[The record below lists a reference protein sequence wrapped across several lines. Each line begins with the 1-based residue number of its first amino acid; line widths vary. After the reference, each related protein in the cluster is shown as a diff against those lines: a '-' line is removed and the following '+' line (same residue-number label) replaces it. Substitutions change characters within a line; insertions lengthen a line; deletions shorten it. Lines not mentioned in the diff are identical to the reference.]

1 MANRQFC
8 PEAVVHVLT
17 HCSTYDSSVT
27 APPREVVYGGS
38 GYPSS
43 HEKGLHFKLRSAV
56 AFISGPLI
64 LFSIF
69 FKRQLLIPG
78 HIRTKKFPC
87 PGTRAA
93 AIIPEQNH
101 YLVVKKNEKLTI
113 FILFFKIFI
122 FFPLFFSFVL
132 GDGMG
137 QPVPW
142 QDFEF
147 VLGQ

>member
-1 MANRQFC
+1 MANII
-8 PEAVVHVLT
+8 LT

-78 HIRTKKFPC
+78 HIGTKKFPC
-87 PGTRAA
+87 PA
-93 AIIPEQNH
+93 
-101 YLVVKKNEKLTI
+101 
-113 FILFFKIFI
+113 
-122 FFPLFFSFVL
+122 
-132 GDGMG
+132 
-137 QPVPW
+137 
-142 QDFEF
+142 
-147 VLGQ
+147 VLGQEQQQKFRNKITTW